1 MCLYVIR
8 ITTDQVKCWKDSR
21 NVCYHSIL
29 LDQSLHYD
37 LKHGK
42 KYCPKNM
49 DFFRNIELTV
59 LYAKCLNLA
68 KFLAGNIILSIFF
81 LYYFSESIW
90 CDHSNCTSR
99 VWISRLWQQPRRPRM
114 AYWNDSNE
122 WPRFGF
128 NRYWRMESACSAQIQ
143 FPFGNFTK
151 RRRKYDLPQIQTP
164 GTFMYLHSY
173 YGWNDGGVF
182 LGEPKR

>member
-1 MCLYVIR
+1 
-8 ITTDQVKCWKDSR
+8 
-21 NVCYHSIL
+21 
-29 LDQSLHYD
+29 
-37 LKHGK
+37 
-42 KYCPKNM
+42 M
-49 DFFRNIELTV
+49 DFFRIIFNSLCYMHQWIYLLKRNV
-59 LYAKCLNLA
+59 WIWPNFKL
-68 KFLAGNIILSIFF
+68 IILFLVLFF
-81 LYYFSESIW
+81 SVFSESIW
-90 CDHSNCTSR
+90 SDHSNCTSR
-99 VWISRLWQQPRRPRM
+99 VWISRLWQQPRWPRM

-173 YGWNDGGVF
+173 YGWNNDGFIWGAKKIDYIG
-182 LGEPKR
+182 LKRKREFHRPLQILMKIIMLKVHHTAVAH

>member
-1 MCLYVIR
+1 MLER
-8 ITTDQVKCWKDSR
+8 LKKCM
-21 NVCYHSIL
+21 L
-29 LDQSLHYD
+29 SLHLVRPVFALWPETWQKKIV
-37 LKHGK
+37 LKIWT
-42 KYCPKNM
+42 
-49 DFFRNIELTV
+49 FFGILNSLCYM
-59 LYAKCLNLA
+59 LQKKCLNLA

-99 VWISRLWQQPRRPRM
+99 VWISRLWQQPRRPRV

-173 YGWNDGGVF
+173 YGWNNGGVF